1 MFVLP
6 LAYALPRRAAHS
18 FWARPA
24 QHTLVDDSQESVR
37 PAMDAVE
44 SDVAFT
50 LTFDVPGL
58 TREQVAV
65 TVEGRDVAV
74 EATPAAAP
82 AAEGDAERTLRRE
95 RRSPRLARRVRLP
108 VDVDAEGTQAR
119 VENGVLT
126 LTLPKRQPSG
136 ARAIEIR

>member
-44 SDVAFT
+44 SDAAFT

-74 EATPAAAP
+74 EATPSAAA
-82 AAEGDAERTLRRE
+82 ADSDAERTLRRE

>member
-44 SDVAFT
+44 SDAAFT

-74 EATPAAAP
+74 EATPSAAA
-82 AAEGDAERTLRRE
+82 ADSDAGRTLRRE